1 MVNMST
7 PNSTNSPSELS
18 FLPEDYLER
27 KARRR
32 ANLLCGALSVI
43 VMGTVGA
50 AFAMSE
56 RSMRGLDARLV
67 EVDQQ
72 YSDATVKIAMVQKL
86 HAAQKQIVQHA
97 ELAETLVEK
106 VPRSNILAELTN
118 GLPTGTSLLEFS
130 LESVQRS
137 APPPQG
143 SGQGAGQAAGT
154 EAKKLQA
161 PAVDVKIR
169 LTGIA
174 DNDVQV
180 AQFITRLNRS
190 ALFKDVNLLISD
202 SFQQEKQT
210 LRRFQIEMV
219 LNPEA
224 EVRDTPAPAPAP
236 AGGAAA
242 PKAAP
247 ASAVVK

>member
-1 MVNMST
+1 MST
-7 PNSTNSPSELS
+7 PNPNNSPSELS

-32 ANLLCGALSVI
+32 ANLLCGALSVL

-50 AFAMSE
+50 AFAISE
-56 RSMRGLDARLV
+56 RSMHGLDARLA

-72 YSDATVKIAMVQKL
+72 YGEATIKIAQVQKL

-106 VPRSNILAELTN
+106 VPRSNVLAELTN
-118 GLPTGTSLLEFS
+118 GLPPGTSLLEFS

-137 APPPQG
+137 APPPPQG
-143 SGQGAGQAAGT
+143 ANQGAGAADP
-154 EAKKLQA
+154 KKAA
-161 PAVDVKIR
+161 PPGVDVKIR
-169 LTGIA
+169 ITGVA

-180 AQFITRLNRS
+180 ALFISKLNRS
-190 ALFKDVNLLISD
+190 NLFKDVNLLISD
-202 SFQQEKQT
+202 TFQQDKQA

-224 EVRDTPAPAPAP
+224 EIRDTPPPSR
-236 AGGAAA
+236 A
-242 PKAAP
+242 PKEDDSS
-247 ASAVVK
+247 ASADEK

>member
-1 MVNMST
+1 MST
-7 PNSTNSPSELS
+7 PNPTNSPGELS

-32 ANLLCGALSVI
+32 ANLLCGALSVV

-56 RSMRGLDARLV
+56 RSMRGLDARLAQ
-67 EVDQQ
+67 VDQQ
-72 YSDATVKIAMVQKL
+72 YNEATVKIAQVQKL

-118 GLPTGTSLLEFS
+118 GLPPGTSLLEFS
-130 LESVQRS
+130 LDSVQRS
-137 APPPQG
+137 APPPPQG
-143 SGQGAGQAAGT
+143 SAQGQTAADP
-154 EAKKLQA
+154 KKA
-161 PAVDVKIR
+161 ASPGVDVKIR

-180 AQFITRLNRS
+180 AQFISKLNRS
-190 ALFKDVNLLISD
+190 PLFKDVNLLISD
-202 SFQQEKQT
+202 SFQQDKAT

-224 EVRDTPAPAPAP
+224 EIRDTPPATP
-236 AGGAAA
+236 AA
-242 PKAAP
+242 PKSAE
-247 ASAVVK
+247 ASTGE

>member
-1 MVNMST
+1 MST
-7 PNSTNSPSELS
+7 PNPNNSPSELS

-32 ANLLCGALSVI
+32 ANLLCGALSVV

-56 RSMRGLDARLV
+56 RSMRGLDARLA

-72 YSDATVKIAMVQKL
+72 YTEATVKILQVQKL

-118 GLPTGTSLLEFS
+118 GLPPGTSLLDFS

-137 APPPQG
+137 TPPPAQG
-143 SGQGAGQAAGT
+143 SGQGAAQAAGAD
-154 EAKKLQA
+154 AKKAQA

-180 AQFITRLNRS
+180 ALFISKLNRS
-190 ALFKDVNLLISD
+190 NLFKDVNLLISD

-224 EVRDTPAPAPAP
+224 EIRDTPAAPKS
-236 AGGAAA
+236 AAA
-242 PKAAP
+242 
-247 ASAVVK
+247 SAGE